1 MSKLLGALAAGA
13 AGYLQGKQMQEDRK
27 EMREYRKKRGE
38 LMDAQKSFY
47 NRSMAQETGI
57 DPETGLTPAVPYRGP
72 DPIAATSD
80 RAIVGEQQPPLSVST
95 DLRYA
100 DGGMIGE
107 GCRAGTPPDPRCNWN
122 RGSFKKARG

>member
-38 LMDAQKSFY
+38 LMDAQKGFY
-47 NRSMAQETGI
+47 DRSTMQETGI

-72 DPIAATSD
+72 DPD
-80 RAIVGEQQPPLSVST
+80 PRAIVGEPQPPLTVST
-95 DLRYA
+95 DFRYA
-100 DGGMIGE
+100 DGGMIGD
-107 GCRAGTPPDPRCNWN
+107 CRAGTPPDPRCNWN